1 MKKLIA
7 LILALTMLCMASVA
21 LAEEDGRL
29 EPLFATVGDALA
41 AAGEN
46 PIAGGEED
54 YYAVV
59 TEQDGKYYRSVAEMD
74 DKAKELQNAIF
85 EADIDHMDAAFAAA
99 DEYVR
104 TLPIAYSE
112 VFTAEPMAQAELDAL
127 VGMTLGELREAGYED
142 RESGTETDEDEQ
154 MIIVYVLRN
163 GLFEYCF
170 VADADFDA
178 YEKAQSGELNDGD
191 FVIKSVKLRGISRE
205 ACFKRFHTDGTV
217 EEPEDPFAVYAEL
230 AASVQD
236 MIARVQAGEDVNV
249 EEYFAA
255 LKEQYPDLVDMIDMY
270 LVVYQMLGMEQ
281 LAAMMTPAE

>member
-191 FVIKSVKLRGISRE
+191 FVIKSVKLRGISGE